1 MIGSFVEFHAR
12 DRKISLTLDTGDEFS
27 GRVGDVADDGGW
39 LVLEQ
44 DDGRRLFVNAARIKF
59 FEVLEV

>member
-12 DRKISLTLDTGDEFS
+12 DRRVQLTLDTGEELT

-44 DDGRRLFVNAARIKF
+44 DDGRRLFVNTARVKF
-59 FEVLEV
+59 FELIEG

>member
-12 DRKISLTLDTGDEFS
+12 DRRVLLTLDTGDVLT

-39 LVLEQ
+39 LILEQ
-44 DDGRRLFVNAARIKF
+44 DDGRRLFVNTFRVKF
-59 FEVLEV
+59 FELVED